1 MEARF
6 STSSPEETTGLGRL
20 LAERLVPG
28 AVVALTG
35 ELGSGKT
42 VLVQGVA
49 LGLGFDGYVS
59 SPSFVI
65 VNEYEGRLPIY
76 HIDLYRMDGP
86 ELLDGLG
93 YRELFWSEGV
103 ALVEWADRAG
113 GLLPPERIDVRITI
127 RNRSERLFVVS
138 ARGRANALILES
150 LETEWKRLGEIASAD
165 DRDRDAR

>member
-1 MEARF
+1 
-6 STSSPEETTGLGRL
+6 LG
-20 LAERLVPG
+20 ERLAAG
-28 AVVALTG
+28 CVVALTG

-42 VLVQGVA
+42 VLAQGLS

-86 ELLDGLG
+86 ELLDSLG

-103 ALVEWADRAG
+103 ALIEWAERAG
-113 GLLPPERIDVRITI
+113 ELLPDERIEVEIAVRGL
-127 RNRSERLFVVS
+127 SERRLTLRAKGVSEETVLASFV
-138 ARGRANALILES
+138 E
-150 LETEWKRLGEIASAD
+150 RLSEV
-165 DRDRDAR
+165 DRDEAVDD